1 MPVGLSFPPRW
12 LLSEQFLSFFPP
24 EILKLSLVLFLSFLI
39 GLEREEL
46 KRDGRRTFGGVRT
59 FPIIGLVAYTLAFVG
74 GGLIMPMLLGFTVV
88 GAFMFLSYWYK
99 LRYSQEAGVT
109 TEMSGLVVYLAADL
123 VYLGHLWFAVTV
135 VVACLL
141 LLELKGALEGL
152 TLRIAPEEISAFTKF
167 LLLTAVILPMVPN
180 QDFGPVHLTPFKT
193 WLVVLAVSGISY
205 GSYLLQRL
213 AKGESGI
220 FLTGLLGGLYSSTA
234 TTVALAKRATSGRDS
249 HAYSGS
255 ILAASGVTFLRIVV
269 LVWIFNRELA
279 QSIAYGFL
287 PLGFVAVVLA
297 WIWARIPSKDG
308 DDPTPAPGTANPLE
322 LSSAFFFAGVFVAMV
337 VATHLAVSHLGQG
350 GVLSLAAFMGVTD
363 VNPFIMSLTQ
373 ETGRATTLHM
383 AAAGIVVATASNNLV
398 KGCYAYF
405 YTRATPRTGRWTFIA
420 MGVLAALGLLPLFWV

>member
-1 MPVGLSFPPRW
+1 M
-12 LLSEQFLSFFPP
+12 SERFLSFFPP
-24 EILKLSLVLFLSFLI
+24 EILRLSLVLFLSFLI

-59 FPIIGLVAYTLAFVG
+59 FPIIGLVAYALAFVS

-88 GAFMFLSYWYK
+88 ATFMFLSYWYK
-99 LRYSQEAGVT
+99 LRYSQEVGVT

-141 LLELKGALEGL
+141 LLELKVALEGL

-180 QDFGPVHLTPFKT
+180 QDFGPFHLNPFKT

-234 TTVALAKRATSGRDS
+234 TTVALAKRAAGGRDS

-269 LVWIFNRELA
+269 LVWLFNRELA
-279 QSIAYGFL
+279 QTLAYGL
-287 PLGFVAVVLA
+287 VPLGAVSVALA
-297 WIWARIPSKDG
+297 WVWARIPSKDG
-308 DDPTPAPGTANPLE
+308 DDPTPVTGTHNPLE

-337 VATHLAVSHLGQG
+337 VATHLAVSRLGQG
-350 GVLSLAAFMGVTD
+350 GVLSLAAFMGLTD

-373 ETGRATTLHM
+373 EAGRATTLHM
-383 AAAGIVVATASNNLV
+383 AAAGIIVATASNNLI

-405 YTRATPRTGRWTFIA
+405 YTRATPRTGRWTLIA
-420 MGVLAALGLLPLFWV
+420 MAVLAALGLLPLFWV